1 MKNEWECMST
11 DDLFALH
18 EQMVAVLRAKLVAK
32 KTALERRL
40 HILNQQSKVL
50 ETVKPGLP
58 GLLMAV
64 GHCGC
69 AWKLL
74 PLAQAL

>member
-1 MKNEWECMST
+1 MKRDWECKTT

-18 EQMVAVLRAKLVAK
+18 EQIGAVLREKLIAK

-40 HILNQQSKVL
+40 QILNQQSKVL
-50 ETVKPGLP
+50 ETVKPGPL
-58 GLLMAV
+58 GLLFAD
-64 GHCGC
+64 GNCGC